1 MEGIQRDILLQID
14 TAGVDVTKEN
24 EELRR
29 ELEVL
34 KEELQHCKDELEKER
49 QCAVV
54 KYNDRA
60 ELHDIDL
67 VENRVTEMANLL
79 QAANRALLAAGQSM
93 SREPSRPTTPDQ
105 TSIDEDPLGGWQL
118 DLEGIE
124 LIECNNNLSKM
135 LLQYSKQLRQDLSRA
150 GGSTGGNREIKV
162 YLLYT
167 RLEDLQEETE
177 KSRYI
182 YFTLNFLNT
191 SCPSLSTLFKVY

>member
-1 MEGIQRDILLQID
+1 MEGIQRDILLQVD
-14 TAGVDVTKEN
+14 TAGVDVSKEN

-34 KEELQHCKDELEKER
+34 KEELQHSKDELEKER

-54 KYNDRA
+54 KYDDRA
-60 ELHDIDL
+60 ELHDIEL

-150 GGSTGGNREIKV
+150 EAGANTEKRKLWLSS
-162 YLLYT
+162 LYT

-182 YFTLNFLNT
+182 YFTLG
-191 SCPSLSTLFKVY
+191 